1 MATEIRELLDEGAAR
16 LGRVAHDPRHE
27 AEILL
32 GAALGRTRAF
42 LLAHP
47 EQRILDCE
55 ATDRYESHVTRRA
68 QGEPVAYILGEK
80 EFWSL
85 PLAVGPGVLIPRPE
99 TELLVERALTH
110 LPADRSC
117 DVLDLATGSGAV
129 ALAIAT
135 ERPLA
140 RIVATDD
147 SSAALEAAR
156 LNAVRLSLG
165 TRVEFVAGSW
175 YAPLSQRSF
184 DVIASNPPYIAAG
197 DPRVEH
203 AVRRFEP
210 PAALFAGPTGLEALR
225 VVVAGAPRHLGRG
238 GWLAVEHGDEQG
250 AAVRELFV
258 AAGFRDVRTHRDLA
272 GRDRCT
278 EGRIAREQKRP
289 QETLRAS
296 AAESAKRRKS
306 NRLRRSRSAAVLR
319 WNSTMNRVLQASE
332 LQAPATFG

>member
-16 LGRVAHDPRHE
+16 LDRVAEDPRHE

-99 TELLVERALTH
+99 TELLVERALAH

-117 DVLDLATGSGAV
+117 EVLDLATGGGAV

-140 RIVATDD
+140 RVVASDE
-147 SSAALEAAR
+147 SSAALDAAR
-156 LNAVRLSLG
+156 LNAARLSLG
-165 TRVEFVAGSW
+165 SRVEVVAGSW
-175 YAPLSQRSF
+175 YEPLSQRAF
-184 DVIASNPPYIAAG
+184 DVIVSNPPYIAAG
-197 DPRVEH
+197 DPRVEP

-225 VVVAGAPRHLGRG
+225 VVIEGAPRHLVHG

-258 AAGFRDVRTHRDLA
+258 SAGFEDVRTHRDLA
-272 GRDRCT
+272 GRDRCS
-278 EGRIAREQKRP
+278 EGRC
-289 QETLRAS
+289 
-296 AAESAKRRKS
+296 AE
-306 NRLRRSRSAAVLR
+306 LQSRSG
-319 WNSTMNRVLQASE
+319 
-332 LQAPATFG
+332 APSGK